1 MKLVNGAESGSG
13 RSATRSG
20 RIAEGVPLS
29 KLIKRE
35 IAEIPELVMLSQ
47 PRSLSAERFRRLK
60 TTLVHQFGDE
70 LQVIVVTSG
79 APAEGKSTVALNL
92 ALAFGAEIDEKT
104 LLIDADLRRP
114 SIGGLLQPAPKLGL
128 REVLSKL
135 APLEHAVLELK
146 NSPLEI
152 LPAGAKTEDPLEL
165 LTGQEASTM
174 ISGLRERYRWI
185 VLDSPPI
192 VPFTDAD
199 ALGALSDGILM
210 IARART
216 THESLYQQAISA
228 VTSTR
233 ILGAVFNDSPRSLA
247 DAGKYYDR
255 YYSAYYDRDRKL

>member
-1 MKLVNGAESGSG
+1 MELVDGADGDPNRVVS
-13 RSATRSG
+13 RSG

-29 KLIKRE
+29 RLIKSE
-35 IAEIPELVMLSQ
+35 ISEIPELVMLSQ

-60 TTLVHQFGDE
+60 TTLVNRFGAE

-79 APAEGKSTVALNL
+79 APGEGKSTIALNL
-92 ALAFGAEIDEKT
+92 ALALGAELDDKT

-114 SIGGLLQPAPKLGL
+114 SIGALLQPAPKLGL
-128 REVLSKL
+128 REVLTKL

-146 NSPLEI
+146 NSALEI
-152 LPAGAKTEDPLEL
+152 LPAGSKTEAPLEL
-165 LTGQEASTM
+165 LTAQEARSL

-185 VLDSPPI
+185 IIDTPPI

-210 IARART
+210 VVRARST
-216 THESLYQQAISA
+216 PESVYQQAVSA

-233 ILGAVFNDSPRSLA
+233 ILGAVLNDSPRSLSDSGA
-247 DAGKYYDR
+247 YYDR
-255 YYSAYYDRDRKL
+255 YYRAYFDREHK